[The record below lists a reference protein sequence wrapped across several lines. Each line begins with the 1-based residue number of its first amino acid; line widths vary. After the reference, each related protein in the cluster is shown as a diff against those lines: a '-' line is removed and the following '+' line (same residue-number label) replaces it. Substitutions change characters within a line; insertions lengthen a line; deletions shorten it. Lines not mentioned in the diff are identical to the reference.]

1 MSEEPVTLE
10 LLGRLVQGVQEEQRA
25 FRTELAELRDQM
37 TMQTAI
43 LLRLEAAQNSMAEQL
58 RAMASQHQRTDR
70 RLIALDERIRAVE
83 DERR

>member
-10 LLGRLVQGVQEEQRA
+10 LHGRLVRGMQEEMRE
-25 FRTELAELRDQM
+25 FRDQLREFRDQM
-37 TMQTAI
+37 TVQTAI
-43 LLRLEAAQNSMAEQL
+43 LLRLESGQNTMTEQL

-70 RLIALDERIRAVE
+70 RLIALDERIRALE